1 MTQVWFY
8 HLERTPLKAALPD
21 LLEKTLQ
28 KGWKAY
34 VLGAAG
40 ETLEGLD
47 QHLWA
52 YRDEAFLPHG
62 LESEPQAARQPV
74 LLGDSGGNANGAEV
88 LFSVSAMNLP
98 ELSPYQRCL
107 ILFEGHDE
115 THLNWAR
122 AQWKTLKAQNLDL
135 AYWKQNDAGRWEKVQ

>member
-21 LLEKTLQ
+21 LLEKTVQ

-34 VLGAAG
+34 VLGERG
-40 ETLEGLD
+40 QTLDDLD

-52 YRDEAFLPHG
+52 YREEAFLPHG
-62 LESEPQAARQPV
+62 LENEAGATRQPV
-74 LLGDSGGNANGAEV
+74 LLGESGGNANGAEV

-98 ELSPYQRCL
+98 DLSPYQRCL
-107 ILFEGHDE
+107 ILFEGQDE
-115 THLNWAR
+115 AHLGWAR
-122 AQWKTLKAQNLDL
+122 SQWKALKAQDFDL
-135 AYWKQNDAGRWEKVQ
+135 AYWKQNEAGRWEKMQ